1 MSRVYVGTYTTR
13 GSEGLYALELDG
25 LTGEL
30 SRQGLLARVQNPSFL
45 ALHPRGPWLYAVGE
59 QQDGGTVTALSLE
72 GEVLSR
78 QSTVGKGPCHVG
90 VDPLGEYLA
99 CANYGSGSVSLH
111 PLREDGQV
119 EAASD
124 FVQHEGNGPVADR
137 QAGPHAHSTNF
148 DPSGRFLIA
157 ADLGIDRLMVY
168 GLDRNQRKLRSHVTG
183 GVRVEPGSGPRH
195 LSFHQNGKWAYLI
208 NELSNML
215 EAYHWDAEAGQL
227 TPLQTISTLPAGYA
241 GVSYCAKI
249 RVHPSGRFVYGS
261 NRGHNSLAI
270 FRVDEAS
277 GLLEPLGYV
286 STEGDHPRH
295 FTISPDGQWLLAG
308 NMNSD
313 NIVIF
318 KVAAEGGLEAVGDP
332 LPLPAPTCLLFGR
345 E

>member
-1 MSRVYVGTYTTR
+1 MSMVYAGTYTKR
-13 GSEGLYALELDG
+13 GSEGLYVLEFDSTSGG
-25 LTGEL
+25 LN
-30 SRQGLLARVQNPSFL
+30 RKGLLAPLENPSFL

-59 QQDGGTVTALSLE
+59 QQDGGTVTALSLQ

-119 EAASD
+119 EAESD

-157 ADLGIDRLMVY
+157 ADLGTDRLMVY
-168 GLDRNQRKLRSHVTG
+168 ELDRHNNKLRSHLP
-183 GVRVEPGSGPRH
+183 GVPVEPGSGPRH
-195 LSFHQNGKWAYLI
+195 LAFHPNANWAYLI
-208 NELSNML
+208 NELSNTIVMY
-215 EAYHWDAEAGQL
+215 EWDSEGGQL
-227 TPLQTISTLPAGYA
+227 TPLQTISTLPADYA
-241 GVSYCAKI
+241 GVSYCAEI
-249 RVHPSGRFVYGS
+249 RVHPSGRFLYGS
-261 NRGHNSLAI
+261 NRGHNSLAL
-270 FRVDEAS
+270 FRVDAAS
-277 GLLEPLGYV
+277 GLLESLGYV

-295 FTISPDGQWLLAG
+295 FTISPDGRWLLAA

-313 NIVIF
+313 NVVVF
-318 KVAAEGGLEAVGDP
+318 GVAADGRLEAIRDP